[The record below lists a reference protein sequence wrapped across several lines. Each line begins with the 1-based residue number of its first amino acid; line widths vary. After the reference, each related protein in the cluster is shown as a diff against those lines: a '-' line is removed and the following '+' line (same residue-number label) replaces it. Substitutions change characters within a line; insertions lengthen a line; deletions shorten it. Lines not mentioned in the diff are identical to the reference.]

1 MNAKSKIHLSVY
13 LNNYNFSIFFLYRN
27 NVAISDAIII
37 SDIINLGMLPVVGF
51 VKSTWVP
58 LFSSVL
64 LPGSSEGS
72 SGDGSVPISLDI
84 IIEWVC
90 SIFPSL

>member
-1 MNAKSKIHLSVY
+1 
-13 LNNYNFSIFFLYRN
+13 
-27 NVAISDAIII
+27 
-37 SDIINLGMLPVVGF
+37 MLPVVGF

-64 LPGSSEGS
+64 LLGFTEGSSEGS
-72 SGDGSVPISLDI
+72 SEDGSVPVSLDI
-84 IIEWVC
+84 TIEWVC

>member
-1 MNAKSKIHLSVY
+1 
-13 LNNYNFSIFFLYRN
+13 
-27 NVAISDAIII
+27 
-37 SDIINLGMLPVVGF
+37 MLPVVGF

-64 LPGSSEGS
+64 LLGSSEGS
-72 SGDGSVPISLDI
+72 SEDGSVPISLDI
-84 IIEWVC
+84 TIEWVC

>member
-1 MNAKSKIHLSVY
+1 M
-13 LNNYNFSIFFLYRN
+13 FFLYRN
-27 NVAISDAIII
+27 NVAISDTIII

-64 LPGSSEGS
+64 LLGFTEGSSEGS
-72 SGDGSVPISLDI
+72 SEDGSVPVSLDI
-84 IIEWVC
+84 TIEWVF